1 MISIPLAVIG
11 VCHGLVVTD
20 TPFSFI
26 VFIGTVSLTCIV
38 VNSGIVMIDSI
49 NKKRRVGMP
58 VWSEHDAVAGAMP
71 ARILAS

>member
-1 MISIPLAVIG
+1 MEFETAIPAWRDINW
-11 VCHGLVVTD
+11 D
-20 TPFSFI
+20 
-26 VFIGTVSLTCIV
+26 
-38 VNSGIVMIDSI
+38 SGIVMIDSI